1 MKIIP
6 YVGVV
11 LLAAFAGQG
20 CSLLDTTPDGRET
33 LDQIF
38 ADHDKT
44 AAYLN
49 TCYSKLP
56 TKGTSYY
63 WVCNAPTAL
72 SDEGYLVSGTINDAI
87 PAKMYTSGGTA
98 SSHPVR
104 DYSDDENYYS
114 AYMLQLRYCTT
125 FLQYIDKAGVNSE
138 SERARW
144 RAEAH
149 VLRAYYMLE
158 MLKWFGAFAYEPNG
172 YPDDYDYSTL
182 KKRTVWELAELIDAE
197 CTAAID
203 TNELPWRIDNP
214 SDVKRMTKALAW
226 CIKSK
231 AYLFAASPVH
241 SEDYSAD
248 QKASHWKTAFQ
259 VNQQAVEA
267 LESNGY
273 SLKTSVSNPRL
284 YTGKAAAYKELFTSI
299 SLTSADDRE
308 TIYQATSRQNY
319 IDHNYIGAL
328 NWPNNTTRAGVVPT
342 QEMVDAYEVLNAD
355 GTVAEPLLDLANP
368 YTATKTPNYNQ
379 KALDLGY
386 DPDDPYAAPRDP
398 RMEACI
404 IRNGDKILW
413 GGELRTVETF
423 VGGENGVN
431 DDTSENRFTRTGY
444 YYRKYIAPDV
454 DATDNKVDA
463 APWKFFRLAEIKL
476 NLAEAAA
483 EAGEL
488 DVAKAQVND
497 IRSRVGM
504 PALPDDLTQAEMILR
519 VRHERMVELCYEEC
533 RYFDV
538 RRWAEAFAGSQL
550 YQQYFKIPCER
561 LTVMWITK
569 NPDDTYTYE
578 RRTDLLRNAST
589 QPRDVLLPIPETE
602 ANNLYSLT
610 NITCLRYPSNA
621 L

>member
-1 MKIIP
+1 MKIIR

-104 DYSDDENYYS
+104 DYSGDENYYS

-328 NWPNNTTRAGVVPT
+328 NWPNNTTHAGVVPT

-423 VGGENGVN
+423 VGGENGVS

-504 PALPDDLTQAEMILR
+504 PALPDNLTQAEMILR

-610 NITCLRYPSNA
+610 NKRWQNSGW
-621 L
+621 

>member
-104 DYSDDENYYS
+104 DYSGDENYYS

-423 VGGENGVN
+423 VGGENGVS

-610 NITCLRYPSNA
+610 NKRWQNSGW
-621 L
+621 

>member
-1 MKIIP
+1 MKIIR
-6 YVGVV
+6 YIGAV

-49 TCYSKLP
+49 TCYMNLP
-56 TKGTSYY
+56 TKGLSYY

-98 SSHPVR
+98 SSHPLR
-104 DYSDDENYYS
+104 DYNGPTENYYS
-114 AYMLQLRYCTT
+114 IYMLQLRYCTT

-149 VLRAYYMLE
+149 TLRAYYMLE

-172 YPDDYDYSTL
+172 YPDGYDYSTL
-182 KKRTVWELAELIDAE
+182 KKRSVWELAELIDAE
-197 CTAAID
+197 CTAAIN

-248 QKASHWKTAFQ
+248 QKQSHWRTAFQ

-273 SLKTSVSNPRL
+273 ALKTSVSNSRI

-308 TIYQATSRQNY
+308 TIYQGVSRQNY
-319 IDHNYIGAL
+319 VDHNYIGAL

-342 QEMVDAYEVLNAD
+342 QEMVDAYEVLSAD
-355 GTVAEPLLDLANP
+355 GTVAEPLLNLSDP
-368 YTATKTPNYNQ
+368 YTAAKAPNYNP

-386 DPDDPYAAPRDP
+386 KEDDPYAAPRDP

-404 IRNGDKILW
+404 IRNGDQILW

-423 VGGENGVN
+423 VGGENGIS

-454 DATDNKVDA
+454 DATDNKADA
-463 APWKFFRLAEIKL
+463 APWKCFRLAEIKL

-488 DVAKAQVND
+488 GVAKAQVD
-497 IRSRVGM
+497 AIRSRVGM
-504 PALPDDLTQAEMILR
+504 PALPENLSQAEMILR

-610 NITCLRYPSNA
+610 NKRWQNSGW
-621 L
+621 

>member
-602 ANNLYSLT
+602 ANNLYSQT
-610 NITCLRYPSNA
+610 NKRWQNSGW
-621 L
+621 

>member
-56 TKGTSYY
+56 TKGTSYC

-610 NITCLRYPSNA
+610 NKRWQNSGW
-621 L
+621 

>member
-172 YPDDYDYSTL
+172 YPDDYNYSTL

-602 ANNLYSLT
+602 ANNLYSQT
-610 NITCLRYPSNA
+610 NKRWQNSGW
-621 L
+621 

>member
-87 PAKMYTSGGTA
+87 PAKMYTSGGTD

-610 NITCLRYPSNA
+610 NKRWQNSGW
-621 L
+621 

>member
-1 MKIIP
+1 MKIIR

-413 GGELRTVETF
+413 GGELRIVETF
-423 VGGENGVN
+423 VGGENGVS

-610 NITCLRYPSNA
+610 NKRWQNSGW
-621 L
+621 

>member
-1 MKIIP
+1 MKIIR
-6 YVGVV
+6 YVGAV

-44 AAYLN
+44 AAYLK

-423 VGGENGVN
+423 VGGENGVS

-610 NITCLRYPSNA
+610 NKRWQNSGW
-621 L
+621 

>member
-1 MKIIP
+1 MKIIR
-6 YVGVV
+6 YVGAV

-355 GTVAEPLLDLANP
+355 GSVAEPLLDLANP

-423 VGGENGVN
+423 VGGENGVS

-610 NITCLRYPSNA
+610 NKRWQNSGW
-621 L
+621 

>member
-1 MKIIP
+1 MKIIR
-6 YVGVV
+6 YVGAV

-72 SDEGYLVSGTINDAI
+72 SDEGYLVSGTINNAI

-423 VGGENGVN
+423 VGGENGVS

-610 NITCLRYPSNA
+610 NKRWQNSGW
-621 L
+621 

>member
-203 TNELPWRIDNP
+203 KNELPWRIDNP

-342 QEMVDAYEVLNAD
+342 VEMVDAYEVLNAD

-504 PALPDDLTQAEMILR
+504 PALPDNLTQAEMILR

-610 NITCLRYPSNA
+610 NKRWQNSGW
-621 L
+621 

>member
-602 ANNLYSLT
+602 ANTLYSLT
-610 NITCLRYPSNA
+610 NKRWQNSGW
-621 L
+621 

>member
-11 LLAAFAGQG
+11 LLAAFAGQR

-610 NITCLRYPSNA
+610 NKRWQNSGW
-621 L
+621 

>member
-1 MKIIP
+1 MKIIR
-6 YVGVV
+6 YVGAV

-423 VGGENGVN
+423 VGGENGVS

-504 PALPDDLTQAEMILR
+504 PALPDNLTQAEMILR

-610 NITCLRYPSNA
+610 NKRWQNSGW
-621 L
+621 

>member
-1 MKIIP
+1 MKIIR

-104 DYSDDENYYS
+104 DYSGDENYYS

-423 VGGENGVN
+423 VGGENGVS

-610 NITCLRYPSNA
+610 NKRWQNSGW
-621 L
+621 

>member
-1 MKIIP
+1 MKIIR
-6 YVGVV
+6 YVGAV

-44 AAYLN
+44 AAYLT

-423 VGGENGVN
+423 VGGENGVS

-610 NITCLRYPSNA
+610 NKRWQNSGW
-621 L
+621 

>member
-1 MKIIP
+1 MKIIR

-87 PAKMYTSGGTA
+87 PAKLYTSGGTA

-104 DYSDDENYYS
+104 DYSGDENYYS

-423 VGGENGVN
+423 VGGENGVS

-504 PALPDDLTQAEMILR
+504 PALPDNLTQAEMILR

-610 NITCLRYPSNA
+610 NKRWQNSGW
-621 L
+621 

>member
-1 MKIIP
+1 MKIIR
-6 YVGVV
+6 YVGAV

-423 VGGENGVN
+423 VGGENGVS

-610 NITCLRYPSNA
+610 NKRWQNSGW
-621 L
+621 

>member
-1 MKIIP
+1 MKIIR
-6 YVGVV
+6 YVGAV

-379 KALDLGY
+379 KALNLGY

-423 VGGENGVN
+423 VGGENGVS

-610 NITCLRYPSNA
+610 NKRWQNSGW
-621 L
+621 

>member
-98 SSHPVR
+98 SSHPLR
-104 DYSDDENYYS
+104 DYNGPTENYYS
-114 AYMLQLRYCTT
+114 IYMLQLRYCTT

-610 NITCLRYPSNA
+610 NKRWQNSGW
-621 L
+621 

>member
-1 MKIIP
+1 MKIIR
-6 YVGVV
+6 YVGAV

-87 PAKMYTSGGTA
+87 SAKMYTSGGTA

-423 VGGENGVN
+423 VGGENGVS

-610 NITCLRYPSNA
+610 NKRWQNSGW
-621 L
+621 

>member
-98 SSHPVR
+98 SSHPLR
-104 DYSDDENYYS
+104 DYNGPTENYYS
-114 AYMLQLRYCTT
+114 IYMLQLRYCTT

-149 VLRAYYMLE
+149 TLRAYYMLE

-610 NITCLRYPSNA
+610 NKRWQNSGW
-621 L
+621 

>member
-1 MKIIP
+1 MKIIR
-6 YVGVV
+6 YVGAV

-248 QKASHWKTAFQ
+248 QKALHWKTAFQ

-423 VGGENGVN
+423 VGGENGVS
-431 DDTSENRFTRTGY
+431 DDPSENRFTRTGY

-533 RYFDV
+533 RFFDV

-610 NITCLRYPSNA
+610 NKRWQNSGW
-621 L
+621 

>member
-72 SDEGYLVSGTINDAI
+72 SDEGDLVSGTINDAI

-125 FLQYIDKAGVNSE
+125 FLQYIDKAGINSE

-610 NITCLRYPSNA
+610 NKRWQNSGW
-621 L
+621 

>member
-1 MKIIP
+1 MKIIR
-6 YVGVV
+6 YVGAV

-355 GTVAEPLLDLANP
+355 GTVAEPLLNLSSP
-368 YTATKTPNYNQ
+368 YTATKVPNYNQ

-386 DPDDPYAAPRDP
+386 NPDDPYAAPRDP

-404 IRNGDKILW
+404 IRNGDQVLW

-423 VGGENGVN
+423 VGGENGVS

-488 DVAKAQVND
+488 GVAKAQVD
-497 IRSRVGM
+497 AIRSRVGM
-504 PALPDDLTQAEMILR
+504 PALPDNLSQAEMILR

-610 NITCLRYPSNA
+610 NKRWQNSGW
-621 L
+621 

>member
-519 VRHERMVELCYEEC
+519 VRHERMVEPLFRCPPLGRGFRRFAALPAVFQDSLREADRHVDHEES
-533 RYFDV
+533 
-538 RRWAEAFAGSQL
+538 RRHLHLRAPDGPPAERQYAAARRAASDPRNRGEQPLFAD
-550 YQQYFKIPCER
+550 QQALAEFRVVIFNRKR
-561 LTVMWITK
+561 L
-569 NPDDTYTYE
+569 
-578 RRTDLLRNAST
+578 
-589 QPRDVLLPIPETE
+589 
-602 ANNLYSLT
+602 
-610 NITCLRYPSNA
+610 
-621 L
+621 

>member
-1 MKIIP
+1 MKIIR
-6 YVGVV
+6 YVGAV

-248 QKASHWKTAFQ
+248 QKALHWKTAFQ

-423 VGGENGVN
+423 VGGENGVS

-504 PALPDDLTQAEMILR
+504 PALPDNLTQAEMILR

-610 NITCLRYPSNA
+610 NKRWQNSGW
-621 L
+621 

>member
-1 MKIIP
+1 LPIP
-6 YVGVV
+6 
-11 LLAAFAGQG
+11 
-20 CSLLDTTPDGRET
+20 
-33 LDQIF
+33 
-38 ADHDKT
+38 
-44 AAYLN
+44 
-49 TCYSKLP
+49 
-56 TKGTSYY
+56 
-63 WVCNAPTAL
+63 
-72 SDEGYLVSGTINDAI
+72 
-87 PAKMYTSGGTA
+87 
-98 SSHPVR
+98 
-104 DYSDDENYYS
+104 
-114 AYMLQLRYCTT
+114 
-125 FLQYIDKAGVNSE
+125 
-138 SERARW
+138 
-144 RAEAH
+144 
-149 VLRAYYMLE
+149 
-158 MLKWFGAFAYEPNG
+158 
-172 YPDDYDYSTL
+172 
-182 KKRTVWELAELIDAE
+182 
-197 CTAAID
+197 
-203 TNELPWRIDNP
+203 
-214 SDVKRMTKALAW
+214 
-226 CIKSK
+226 
-231 AYLFAASPVH
+231 
-241 SEDYSAD
+241 
-248 QKASHWKTAFQ
+248 
-259 VNQQAVEA
+259 
-267 LESNGY
+267 
-273 SLKTSVSNPRL
+273 
-284 YTGKAAAYKELFTSI
+284 
-299 SLTSADDRE
+299 
-308 TIYQATSRQNY
+308 
-319 IDHNYIGAL
+319 
-328 NWPNNTTRAGVVPT
+328 
-342 QEMVDAYEVLNAD
+342 
-355 GTVAEPLLDLANP
+355 
-368 YTATKTPNYNQ
+368 TATKTPNYNQ

-610 NITCLRYPSNA
+610 NKRWQNSGW
-621 L
+621 

>member
-1 MKIIP
+1 MKIIR

-49 TCYSKLP
+49 TCYSKLQ

-104 DYSDDENYYS
+104 DYSGDENYYS

-423 VGGENGVN
+423 VGGENGVS

-610 NITCLRYPSNA
+610 NKRWQNSGW
-621 L
+621 

>member
-386 DPDDPYAAPRDP
+386 DPNDPYAAPRYP

-610 NITCLRYPSNA
+610 NKRWQNSGW
-621 L
+621 

>member
-6 YVGVV
+6 YVGAV

-308 TIYQATSRQNY
+308 TIYQATSRQKY
-319 IDHNYIGAL
+319 IDHNSIGAL
-328 NWPNNTTRAGVVPT
+328 NWPNNTPRAGVVPT

-423 VGGENGVN
+423 VGGENGIS

-610 NITCLRYPSNA
+610 NKRWQNSGW
-621 L
+621 

>member
-1 MKIIP
+1 MKIIR
-6 YVGVV
+6 YVGAV
-11 LLAAFAGQG
+11 LLVAFAGQG

-104 DYSDDENYYS
+104 DYSGDENYYS

-423 VGGENGVN
+423 VGGENGVS

-610 NITCLRYPSNA
+610 NKRWQNSGW
-621 L
+621 